1 VALPSVTDKSTGPVR
16 LVVAGAGLIGQAHIQ
31 RVLEVPG
38 AELVGIVDV
47 APKVKEQADAL
58 GVPWAADL
66 ETMLEKCRP
75 DGVVVALPN
84 QFHFA
89 AGMTLVRHR
98 VPMLMEKPVCDSVEE
113 AVRFADA
120 AESAGV
126 AVLVGHHRRH
136 SPLIQRAKEII
147 GSGRLGRITAVHGFC
162 WFLKPRDY
170 FEGKGAWRAQPGG
183 GVVQI
188 NLIHVIDDLR
198 NLCGDIASVQAATS
212 NAARGH
218 PVEDTVGII
227 LTFRNG
233 AIGTLA
239 ISDAAAAPWS
249 WEMTSG
255 ENKAYPRTD
264 EFCYVVA
271 GMDASLSVPRLELW
285 HHGQEPSWWS
295 PIRSERMVVPDQDPF
310 TLESRGDPLTN
321 EMRHFC
327 DVVRGSARPLLD
339 ARGGA
344 RTLEATLA
352 VKKAAAN
359 GQAILLS

>member
-1 VALPSVTDKSTGPVR
+1 MALSSVTDNSTAPVR
-16 LVVAGAGLIGQAHIQ
+16 IVVAGAGLIGQAHIQ

-38 AELVGIVDV
+38 AKLAGIVDV

-58 GVPWAADL
+58 GVPWTPDL

-84 QFHFA
+84 QFHFT
-89 AGMTLVRHR
+89 AGMTLVKHR
-98 VPMLMEKPVCDSVEE
+98 VPMLMEKPICDSVEE
-113 AVRFADA
+113 SVQFADA
-120 AESAGV
+120 AEGAGV
-126 AVLVGHHRRH
+126 PVLVGHHRRH

-147 GSGRLGRITAVHGFC
+147 DSGRLGRITAVHGFC

-183 GVVQI
+183 GVILI

-212 NAARGH
+212 NAARGF
-218 PVEDTVGII
+218 PVEETVGIV
-227 LTFRNG
+227 LRFRNG

-249 WEMTSG
+249 WEMTAG

-271 GMDASLSVPRLELW
+271 GMEGTLSVPRLELW
-285 HHGQEPSWWS
+285 HHGSDRSWWS
-295 PIRSERMVVPDQDPF
+295 PIRSERAVVPDQDPF
-310 TLESRGDPLTN
+310 TLASLGDPLTN

-327 DVVRGSARPLLD
+327 DVVRGTAKPLLD

-352 VKKAAAN
+352 VKRAAET
-359 GQAILLS
+359 GQSVLLS